1 MAKHQIIF
9 RGSRSIAGPALFGVG
24 LFILYQNVGGAVACA
39 THILLHHSSSLGTV
53 PALILGLAQ
62 VLKCHAASTPW
73 SSNSLVQHAL
83 LSSWPLL
90 LVVVG
95 TVLSGE
101 EVVDSAAPVGEK
113 VLELSRS
120 ELPVRRANRGSFIPS
135 QTRTRP
141 CV

>member
-90 LVVVG
+90 LVVAG
-95 TVLSGE
+95 TALSGE
-101 EVVDSAAPVGEK
+101 GVVNPATAGHKKLS
-113 VLELSRS
+113 ELSK
-120 ELPVRRANRGSFIPS
+120 
-135 QTRTRP
+135 
-141 CV
+141 